1 LDRTENREHQKNG
14 SVPVTKADAMRIIAR
29 TEGVEVTKEMIRK
42 MKRIQK

>member
-1 LDRTENREHQKNG
+1 MV